1 MIVISSGRVHDLVN
15 TAATASFVLAGLSTA
30 RLDLL
35 ACATGLLIGTIW
47 LSPDL
52 DLPHSLPTNRLGVF
66 KLLYAPYRKLCGHHR
81 SILSHSPVLSNLI
94 RFVYTFTPFI
104 ALAVVSGHQD
114 TVKTIFNSELFL
126 WFYLGLEISTIV
138 HLILDWQYS
147 LRKRFRKGLSI

>member
-1 MIVISSGRVHDLVN
+1 MSKGIHHDRFNTVVTLSLLMGGLAKGDINIVSCAVG
-15 TAATASFVLAGLSTA
+15 LAV
-30 RLDLL
+30 
-35 ACATGLLIGTIW
+35 GTLW

-52 DLPHSLPTNRLGVF
+52 DLARSNPTNRLGVV

-81 SILSHSPVLSNLI
+81 SIISHSPILSNLI

-104 ALAVVSGHQD
+104 ALAVALGHQD
-114 TVKTIFNSELFL
+114 TVRTILNSELFL
-126 WFYLGLEISTIV
+126 WFYLGLETSTDI